1 MLSSPGRTGAQR
13 RGFTLIELL
22 VVIAIIAILIGLLLP
37 AVQKIREA
45 ANRMKCQNNLKQI
58 GLALHN
64 HHDQLG
70 KFPAA
75 GNSWV
80 DPPTF
85 LAAGQPA
92 QLSQQLGGGMYQI
105 LPFIEQ
111 DNAWRGG
118 GKTTIADCQIVA
130 IGQKVPNYFCPSRGA
145 PRAMSGGSWYG
156 PSGTYDHAQTDYA
169 GSNTEG
175 TGIIA
180 RGLNGKTIADMAQD
194 GTSNTIMAGEKRM
207 DKRNLGQF
215 QSDDNEG
222 YSSGLD
228 HDVMRYTDV
237 NHPPAPDTNNGSGW
251 GEEKFG
257 SSHTSGFQC
266 VFGDGSVK
274 MLRYSINPTV
284 FSYLGNINDGQA
296 VSDF

>member
-1 MLSSPGRTGAQR
+1 MLQSFLRPRPGR

-58 GLALHN
+58 GLAMHN

-75 GNSWV
+75 GQTWQ

-85 LAAGQPA
+85 LGPGQPA
-92 QLSQQLGGGMYQI
+92 QLEQQKGGFLYQL

-118 GKTTIADCQIVA
+118 GKTTVADCQIVA

-169 GSNTEG
+169 GSNLEN
-175 TGIIA
+175 TGIIPY
-180 RGLNGKTIADMAQD
+180 GFNGRTMADMATD
-194 GTSNTIMAGEKRM
+194 GTSNTIMVGEKRLN
-207 DKRNLGQF
+207 RAQLGQF
-215 QSDDNEG
+215 QGDDNEG
-222 YSSGLD
+222 YSSGWD
-228 HDVMRYTDV
+228 GDVMRYTDV
-237 NHPPAPDTNNGSGW
+237 NHPPAPDPTTGDG
-251 GEEKFG
+251 GQRFG
-257 SSHTSGFQC
+257 SSHPSGFQC

-284 FSYLGNINDGQA
+284 FSYLGNINDGQV